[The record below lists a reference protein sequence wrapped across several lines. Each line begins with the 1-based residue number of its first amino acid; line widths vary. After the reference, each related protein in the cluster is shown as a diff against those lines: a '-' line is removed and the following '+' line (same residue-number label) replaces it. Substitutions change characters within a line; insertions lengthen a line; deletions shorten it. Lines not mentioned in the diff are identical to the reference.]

1 MAKEPT
7 IKPTNPIPVGTWTKL
22 EKNSRVINCVYTIC
36 IICLLSHTKNMKSV
50 NAYRL
55 FPGIMVSR
63 LRQVAVLYPGLL

>member
-7 IKPTNPIPVGTWTKL
+7 IIITNAIPVGTWKKL
-22 EKNSRVINCVYTIC
+22 EKNLKVINCVYTIC
-36 IICLLSHTKNMKSV
+36 IICLVIQKMKSV

>member
-7 IKPTNPIPVGTWTKL
+7 IIITNAIPVGTWKKL
-22 EKNSRVINCVYTIC
+22 EKNLKVINCVYTIC
-36 IICLLSHTKNMKSV
+36 IICLAIQKMKSV

-55 FPGIMVSR
+55 FPGIMVST